1 MKKTFLL
8 ALMPV
13 GLAIAGE
20 TTVTGWI
27 SDSSCTTGN
36 AGPSQAER
44 DCAKR
49 CLEGG
54 EAAVLVADGDQ
65 KVYKLINAPQAKD
78 HLKTKVRVTGS
89 LEGNSLK
96 VSKLEDLAVQ

>member
-1 MKKTFLL
+1 MKKTLL
-8 ALMPV
+8 MVLMPL
-13 GLAIAGE
+13 GLAVAGE

-27 SDSSCTTGN
+27 SDSTCTTGN
-36 AGPSQAER
+36 AGASQAQR

-65 KVYKLINAPQAKD
+65 KVYKLVNAPQAKE

-89 LEGNSLK
+89 IEGDTLK
-96 VSKLEDLAVQ
+96 VSKLEDVGGQ

>member
-1 MKKTFLL
+1 MKKTFLMV
-8 ALMPV
+8 LMPV
-13 GLAIAGE
+13 GLAIASE

-27 SDSSCTTGN
+27 SDSACTTGN
-36 AGPSQAER
+36 ARGSQAQR

-65 KVYKLINAPQAKD
+65 KVYKLVNAPGAKA
-78 HLKTKVRVTGS
+78 HLKSRVRVTGS
-89 LEGNSLK
+89 VEGDSLK
-96 VSKLEDLAVQ
+96 VSKLEDVAGQ